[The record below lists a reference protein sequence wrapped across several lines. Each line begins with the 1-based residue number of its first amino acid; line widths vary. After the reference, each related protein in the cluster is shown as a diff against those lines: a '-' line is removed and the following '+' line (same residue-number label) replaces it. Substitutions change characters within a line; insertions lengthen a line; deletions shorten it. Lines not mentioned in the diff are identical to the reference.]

1 MKQAQASESF
11 NNKQIWGA
19 HKINKIEVMR
29 Q

>member
-1 MKQAQASESF
+1 MKQAQTSESF

-19 HKINKIEVMR
+19 HKIIKRAVGS